1 MGTAAPGCPV
11 ERSSTST
18 AEKLL
23 APGVLKGHGF
33 CGCGKT
39 LGAESFERAWLQPC
53 HPATNPTQ
61 APQGPSLLAPQ
72 YSSTANDR
80 ASICPRIIWEG
91 HGFSGCGPES
101 FERAWLQPCHPP
113 TSPTQA
119 AQGPRFLASQYS
131 SIANDRASIC
141 PRIIWE
147 GHGFSG
153 CGPESFERAWL
164 QPCHPATSRR
174 RPRRDQRAQ

>member
-101 FERAWLQPCHPP
+101 FERAWLQPCHPA
-113 TSPTQA
+113 TNPTQA
-119 AQGPRFLASQYS
+119 PQGPTRS
-131 SIANDRASIC
+131 ANPSNPIVILRQWSRARKRATPNEGSLYFP
-141 PRIIWE
+141 PRP
-147 GHGFSG
+147 
-153 CGPESFERAWL
+153 GPSNIKRV
-164 QPCHPATSRR
+164 
-174 RPRRDQRAQ
+174 AQS

>member
-39 LGAESFERAWLQPC
+39 LGAESL
-53 HPATNPTQ
+53 
-61 APQGPSLLAPQ
+61 
-72 YSSTANDR
+72 
-80 ASICPRIIWEG
+80 
-91 HGFSGCGPES
+91 
-101 FERAWLQPCHPP
+101 ERAWLQPCHPP

-119 AQGPRFLASQYS
+119 PQGPTRS
-131 SIANDRASIC
+131 ANPTNPIVILRQWSRARKRATPNEGSLYFP
-141 PRIIWE
+141 PRP
-147 GHGFSG
+147 
-153 CGPESFERAWL
+153 GPSNIKRV
-164 QPCHPATSRR
+164 
-174 RPRRDQRAQ
+174 AQS